1 MKPLGHNTPPNQP
14 EERGIVS
21 QASFDRPS
29 PRGDFEA
36 MARRRF
42 QDPRLELVG
51 EWYEIRV
58 YEDEYVNGRR
68 IRKRK
73 RVKLAPA
80 SMPIREVQKVR
91 AEYLRRK
98 PESDRADS
106 AATSHGCGS

>member
-1 MKPLGHNTPPNQP
+1 MKSLGHNTTPTQLR
-14 EERGIVS
+14 ERGIVS
-21 QASFDRPS
+21 CFDRPS

-58 YEDEYVNGRR
+58 YEDEYVNRRR

-73 RVKLAPA
+73 RVKLAQA

-106 AATSHGCGS
+106 A